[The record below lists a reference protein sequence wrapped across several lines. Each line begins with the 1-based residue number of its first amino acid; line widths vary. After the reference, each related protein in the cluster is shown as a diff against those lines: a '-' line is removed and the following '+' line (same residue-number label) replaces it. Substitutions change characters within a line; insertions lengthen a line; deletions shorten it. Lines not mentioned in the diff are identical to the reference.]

1 MSTLAK
7 QFGNEVRTRR
17 KARGLTQA
25 QLAEA
30 SSLSE
35 EWVRRIERGSGS
47 PSFDSL
53 DALSRALKCNVADLF
68 TKMSPHDAAG
78 SRVDALLTDVPAAE
92 LSWLEELIRVAVRHP
107 QNGKSDA
114 P

>member
-1 MSTLAK
+1 MSSLAK
-7 QFGNEVRTRR
+7 QFGGEVRARR
-17 KARGLTQA
+17 KAIGFTQA

-47 PSFDSL
+47 PSFDAL
-53 DALSRALKCNVADLF
+53 DTLARALKCNVADLF
-68 TKMSPHDAAG
+68 STMSPHDAAG
-78 SRVDALLTDVPAAE
+78 SRINALLSGVPDAD

-107 QNGKSDA
+107 
-114 P
+114 

>member
-47 PSFDSL
+47 PSFDAL
-53 DALSRALKCNVADLF
+53 DALATALKCNVADLF
-68 TKMSPHDAAG
+68 STMSPHDAAG
-78 SRVDALLTDVPAAE
+78 LRIDALLVDVPDAD

-107 QNGKSDA
+107 
-114 P
+114 